1 MPAGYAP
8 YHGDFYKFAGEYTAM
23 TSASNESAH
32 GDDRAEGPSAGPDEN
47 QLEMFDPPPLES
59 ANARLPQ
66 MVDLAG
72 EYDRQENSGRKRTD
86 MTVSDVSRLRFLDV
100 GGADPDEL
108 RRLEDSIRWLMHE
121 SNIRHHLP
129 RAATL
134 PPVRG
139 LPPVEVSD
147 SADSLVLNP
156 DRLFPPRSSHR
167 RGSVT
172 RGALKFLLASA
183 VAAPTAYFIANW
195 MQRADT
201 AAPANMVTVGPFE
214 DRMAAAAPTQ
224 NAALERTEVA
234 DQIASVLQPE
244 PAPTR
249 AISAPIE
256 SAMPAPEAQPSAVV
270 EANAVESAAA
280 PEQPPAVSA
289 APPDPAPTSAVA
301 VSSPPPSAPPPKPV
315 LSAQEIASL
324 VERGRVLFEAG
335 DLAAA
340 RLFFRRAANAGDAA
354 AALAMGATY
363 DPAVLA
369 KRFVRGI
376 GADAEEARIWYE
388 KARELG
394 SPEGPRRIEMLAHR

>member
-1 MPAGYAP
+1 
-8 YHGDFYKFAGEYTAM
+8 M

-32 GDDRAEGPSAGPDEN
+32 GDDRAEGPSAGPNEN
-47 QLEMFDPPPLES
+47 QLEMFDRPLES

-66 MVDLAG
+66 IVVDLAG
-72 EYDRQENSGRKRTD
+72 ERDGQENSGRKRTD

-121 SNIRHHLP
+121 SNVRHHLP

-139 LPPVEVSD
+139 LPPVEVND

-195 MQRADT
+195 MHQADI
-201 AAPANMVTVGPFE
+201 AAPAGMATVGSFE

-224 NAALERTEVA
+224 NAQPERTEVA
-234 DQIASVLQPE
+234 DQIASVLQIE

-249 AISAPIE
+249 AISAPME
-256 SAMPAPEAQPSAVV
+256 RAMPAPEAKPSAVV

-280 PEQPPAVSA
+280 PEQPPTVSA

-301 VSSPPPSAPPPKPV
+301 ASSPPSAPPPKLA

-324 VERGRVLFEAG
+324 VERGRVL
-335 DLAAA
+335 
-340 RLFFRRAANAGDAA
+340 
-354 AALAMGATY
+354 
-363 DPAVLA
+363 
-369 KRFVRGI
+369 
-376 GADAEEARIWYE
+376 
-388 KARELG
+388 
-394 SPEGPRRIEMLAHR
+394 